1 MLEKYYPYGYAP
13 SVFAIDYKKL
23 YEKGFRGLVFDID
36 NTLVHHGDDSTP
48 EVDALFAELK
58 NIGFRT
64 LLLSNNDEE
73 RVSRFM
79 KNIEAPYICN
89 ASKPEPEAYLKA
101 VEMPGLNKSE
111 VIYLGDQMFVDT
123 VGANRCGLPNILVH
137 FIRLPNEKKIGKKR
151 YIEMLIL
158 WFYRRNKKYRD
169 RLGDIL
175 KGDSEK

>member
-23 YEKGFRGLVFDID
+23 YDKGFRGLVFDID
-36 NTLVHHGDDSTP
+36 NTLV
-48 EVDALFAELK
+48 
-58 NIGFRT
+58 
-64 LLLSNNDEE
+64 
-73 RVSRFM
+73 
-79 KNIEAPYICN
+79 
-89 ASKPEPEAYLKA
+89 
-101 VEMPGLNKSE
+101 EMLGLNKSE